1 MSTHRLE
8 QLVQKVASLSIDNS
22 FQIAQVLRQVRREAV
37 RFPRQVSIILPK
49 IKEKLRLARRM
60 NNLDK
65 SLIFDNLCFQLE
77 RNDPTTTTI
86 FASTPHKGGSL
97 RLRNALQNNTQ
108 VSTIQFYLYET
119 DDEHQF
125 LLFMEPLLSYIQTS
139 QSIRHVTICWSFST
153 GSSERLQTAVLGAV
167 FDNPDNVQALT
178 LSPILLSI
186 ALFCNGLQSTKLK
199 NLHVHFD
206 SLASYSVEE
215 RDMIAVAFRCS
226 TSLESLALVAGDAD
240 MVTCIMTALTDGL
253 VESEY
258 KLRELSVDCR
268 DGARLDYLWAL
279 EAFTHATKHLKHLR
293 IEEDDLDEE
302 EFASYLKC
310 VTFPST
316 VSKLTLY
323 ENSIDSGLMWV
334 LQSFLKMRNP
344 SEASSLHELEFIG
357 TMMDIDDYREDDQP
371 HNRYHADLMGSWL
384 GTMFCMERDDTDQ
397 KWYPT
402 IGSHLD
408 SLSIEHPYNGSMGFV
423 RALAQHG
430 QHIGLK
436 RLTLK
441 LDLDPDYCRDYCKDL
456 ARFLGMTTSLRNLE
470 LDGKVEV
477 NVILGS
483 LRCNGTLH
491 SVSIPDD
498 HDFDSERATRYTLR
512 NMEIGPLMQE
522 YAELKPDNR
531 SISFYP
537 SLLEVAKQTP
547 MTRAATMLS
556 SLLLF
561 EPSAES
567 SQRS

>member
-226 TSLESLALVAGDAD
+226 TSRAMQTWS
-240 MVTCIMTALTDGL
+240 
-253 VESEY
+253 
-258 KLRELSVDCR
+258 
-268 DGARLDYLWAL
+268 
-279 EAFTHATKHLKHLR
+279 
-293 IEEDDLDEE
+293 
-302 EFASYLKC
+302 
-310 VTFPST
+310 P
-316 VSKLTLY
+316 
-323 ENSIDSGLMWV
+323 V
-334 LQSFLKMRNP
+334 L
-344 SEASSLHELEFIG
+344 
-357 TMMDIDDYREDDQP
+357 
-371 HNRYHADLMGSWL
+371 
-384 GTMFCMERDDTDQ
+384 
-397 KWYPT
+397 
-402 IGSHLD
+402 
-408 SLSIEHPYNGSMGFV
+408 
-423 RALAQHG
+423 
-430 QHIGLK
+430 
-436 RLTLK
+436 
-441 LDLDPDYCRDYCKDL
+441 
-456 ARFLGMTTSLRNLE
+456 
-470 LDGKVEV
+470 
-477 NVILGS
+477 
-483 LRCNGTLH
+483 
-491 SVSIPDD
+491 
-498 HDFDSERATRYTLR
+498 
-512 NMEIGPLMQE
+512 
-522 YAELKPDNR
+522 
-531 SISFYP
+531 
-537 SLLEVAKQTP
+537 
-547 MTRAATMLS
+547 
-556 SLLLF
+556 
-561 EPSAES
+561 
-567 SQRS
+567 